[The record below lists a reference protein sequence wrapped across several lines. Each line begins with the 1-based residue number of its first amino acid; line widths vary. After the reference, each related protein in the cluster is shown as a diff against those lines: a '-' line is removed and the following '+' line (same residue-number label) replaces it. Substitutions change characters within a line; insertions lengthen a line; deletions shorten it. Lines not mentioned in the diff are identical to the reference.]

1 MKKCFRVIGA
11 VIVLLFMTN
20 LHLRG
25 QSRDHLVKKIRLE
38 AAPGSGQYFDHIA
51 VNALDF
57 ISQCGR
63 IRHKQARSC
72 QPDCL
77 HKTT

>member
-1 MKKCFRVIGA
+1 MKKFFRVISA

-20 LHLRG
+20 LHIRG
-25 QSRDHLVKKIRLE
+25 QSRYHLVKKIRLE
-38 AAPGSGQYFDHIA
+38 AAPGSGQHFDHIA

-57 ISQCGR
+57 INQCGR
-63 IRHKQARSC
+63 IRHKKARSY

-77 HKTT
+77 HKTI